1 MTTVEMRQV
10 ETAKPGRPW
19 RATPRERAFAIGN
32 FIAAFLLAFV
42 LVKFTGLNGKLG
54 WVFGF
59 FFSYISISFVAE
71 YVRSGK
77 PAAQDSLLTSVSRF
91 AVFIAIIPIA
101 SI

>member
-42 LVKFTGLNGKLG
+42 LVKFTGLNGNLVG
-54 WVFGF
+54 Y
-59 FFSYISISFVAE
+59 S
-71 YVRSGK
+71 
-77 PAAQDSLLTSVSRF
+77 DSSSHIFQSLS
-91 AVFIAIIPIA
+91 
-101 SI
+101 